1 MSKEKLEILIRC
13 NNFYETV
20 INYHSLTNYLFQYF
34 LILLIYYTH
43 TNLYND

>member
-20 INYHSLTNYLFQYF
+20 II
-34 LILLIYYTH
+34 ILLPIIYSSTSWFY
-43 TNLYND
+43 